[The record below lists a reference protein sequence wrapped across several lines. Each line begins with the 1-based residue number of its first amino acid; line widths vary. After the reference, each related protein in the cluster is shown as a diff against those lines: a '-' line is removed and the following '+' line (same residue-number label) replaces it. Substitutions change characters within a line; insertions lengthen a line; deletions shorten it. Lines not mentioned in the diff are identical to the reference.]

1 MDKDTLFFCEKESTV
16 EKGVVFVVDDDPS
29 VCRSISAMVQVMGL
43 HAETFDSAERFLEA
57 VPLQRH
63 GCLIT
68 DVRMLGMSGMQLLE
82 RMSDRGW
89 TLPTIVV
96 TAYADVRI
104 AVHALRAGAATLL
117 EKPYRDQELWDGII
131 ETMAASEKSVKNKAT
146 RYAVRYR
153 LSLLTNEELRVLQ
166 EMVRGTPNKLIAKA
180 LDIAPRTVDLRR
192 QAVLKKMEVA
202 SSIQL
207 VRLLGEAGI
216 AIEDLLRDTD
226 RGNQPISLQRP
237 SEALVEAL

>member
-1 MDKDTLFFCEKESTV
+1 M
-16 EKGVVFVVDDDPS
+16 EKGVVFVVDDDPA
-29 VCRSISAMVQVMGL
+29 VCRSISTMVQVMGL

-104 AVHALRAGAATLL
+104 TVHALRAGAATLL
-117 EKPYRDQELWDGII
+117 EKPYRDQELWDAII
-131 ETMAASEKSVKNKAT
+131 EAMAASEKSIKNNAM
-146 RYAVRYR
+146 RYAVRHR
-153 LSLLTNEELRVLQ
+153 LSLLTHEEFRVLQ
-166 EMVRGTPNKLIAKA
+166 EMVSGTPNKLIAKA

-192 QAVLKKMEVA
+192 QSVLRKMEAVTC
-202 SSIQL
+202 IQL
-207 VRLLGEAGI
+207 VRMFGEAGI
-216 AIEDLLRDTD
+216 SVEDLRPDSD
-226 RGNQPISLQRP
+226 RESASRFYPYKS
-237 SEALVEAL
+237 SDALVVSQ